1 MRKRV
6 GLIGVVAIAAVLV
19 VLLVSASVAYAQ
31 GPRPPRE
38 GRTFG
43 DGGSAGQAGRC
54 GEAAGA
60 QHGPLGQSMGMRGSS
75 LVDATAEVTGL
86 TVQEIVAALEDG
98 QTLAEIAESQG
109 VDPQDIVDTFLA
121 DREATLA
128 EAVAEGRLTEDQAEQ
143 MLEEMAEHLTEHL
156 EEPWTPR
163 ASGSGAS
170 GGGGA
175 GRGTR
180 SGSGASSTTGRS
192 GRW

>member
-6 GLIGVVAIAAVLV
+6 GLFGVVGIAAVLA
-19 VLLVSASVAYAQ
+19 VLLVSTSVAYAQ

-43 DGGSAGQAGRC
+43 DGGSVGHVGRC

-60 QHGPLGQSMGMRGSS
+60 QHGPLGRSMGMRGFS

-98 QTLAEIAESQG
+98 QTLAQIAESQG
-109 VDPQDIVDTFLA
+109 VDPQAIVDAFLA

-128 EAVAEGRLTEDQAEQ
+128 EAVAEGRLTEDQAER
-143 MLEEMAEHLTEHL
+143 MLEEMTEHLAEHL

-163 ASGSGAS
+163 ASGSGAA
-170 GGGGA
+170 GGGSA

-180 SGSGASSTTGRS
+180 SGAGSTTGRS